1 VRVAYCTPMGV
12 ERDGIGVYSR
22 ELYVH
27 LSKLCELKPF
37 PLDKEVHG
45 RRHFREMARA
55 INRCDLLH
63 LEHSSNF
70 FKIPFFPL
78 REGYRDLLRRVT
90 VPRLAVY
97 HEPVER
103 TPVYRSRGAV
113 TLPGRAIEFAAYA
126 GRWLS
131 RPVADAWMIPS
142 YNREIFSLPECLV
155 VHTRF
160 HADLV
165 RRFAPGARI
174 TVRPLPVSV
183 PLDRSL
189 SPIPPISIPF
199 SSRDIVLTIFGF
211 MERRK
216 DYLGVLE
223 ALMRLPP
230 EYKLLIAGG
239 CHDERERDSPESLCG
254 KIMNFVQRN
263 GMTDRVHVTGF
274 FPEGAMPDLIEATT
288 AVVAPFRESHS
299 SASINIGIAYSRP
312 VFAYRTRLT
321 EEMNRNGAGI
331 LEVEGAEELVRFMR
345 THANVPGYFEGAVE
359 AGSVYRSRYGFPAVA
374 AQFVRW
380 YEEMLGNRGKPVAA

>member
-1 VRVAYCTPMGV
+1 MRVAYCTPMRV

-27 LSKLCELKPF
+27 LSKLCELEPF

-45 RRHFREMARA
+45 RRHFREMAQA

-70 FKIPFFPL
+70 FKVPFFPA

-103 TPVYRSRGAV
+103 TPVYRSRGAA
-113 TLPGRAIEFAAYA
+113 TLPGRAMEFSAYA
-126 GRWLS
+126 ARWLS
-131 RPVADAWMIPS
+131 RPFADAWMIPR
-142 YNREIFSLPECLV
+142 YNREIFSLPERVV

-165 RRFAPGARI
+165 RRFAPGAKI

-189 SPIPPISIPF
+189 SPVPLISLPF

-211 MERRK
+211 IERRK

-223 ALMRLPP
+223 ALTRLPR

-239 CHDERERDSPESLCG
+239 CHDERERDSPESLYG

-263 GMTDRVHVTGF
+263 GMSDRLHVTGF
-274 FPEGAMPDLIEATT
+274 FPEGAMPEIIDATT
-288 AVVAPFRESHS
+288 AVVAPFLESHS
-299 SASINIGIAYSRP
+299 SASINVGIAYSRP
-312 VFAYRTRLT
+312 VIAYRTRLT

-331 LEVEGAEELVRFMR
+331 LEIEGGEELAQLMLTR
-345 THANVPGYFEGAVE
+345 ANAPDIFEEAVS
-359 AGSVYRSRYGFPAVA
+359 AGSEYRSRYGFPAVA

-380 YEEMLGNRGKPVAA
+380 YEEMLGDRGRPRAT